1 MKCVILSG
9 GSGNDSLIKGLV
21 SLYPQ
26 IDIRVIVNAY
36 DDGKST
42 GVCRKITN
50 TLGVSDIRKNHY
62 RMYEVKSKFVDE
74 GLSSFYNNR
83 YDLDMKDKKAYVR
96 FILEEFGLP
105 FLCKYS
111 DRFFNS
117 IQNDETFDFKSFN
130 IANIVYSQMYKEHG
144 YDYTNSFFCSLLG
157 IEDFVLLNSYDN
169 VNLKAKAKGNFTLES
184 EADIVGYCNSKNPI
198 QSVLFTYSER
208 TLNRK
213 ALEAIANADMIVMS
227 SGTFWSSLYP
237 TLDYGSLY
245 KHINDSKAK
254 KYWVMNNEED
264 KDALGVGSN
273 DFIATLEYLGLNL
286 EDFIIIQNED
296 ACNLLKQANTKY
308 RIAREH
314 MGNDKGK
321 HNPIRLAKYLMRK
334 HYSLDTCYDNIFID
348 FDDTLWSRDSNA
360 MKELKEASIKNI
372 NLLSEIREAQVVTGN
387 SYDSVKDVL
396 SNIENIEN
404 IVWAD
409 ANSVA
414 YHRGRVCNMVES
426 NIFSEKDMVTIST
439 YLNMEVLC
447 GDMKLSTNNRFFP
460 TFLKIKPIKD
470 SLVRKMLC
478 ERINGFLN
486 KYTNGAMAI
495 CSGRTTIDIVKSD
508 NSKAQVFD
516 KVSPKG
522 NSLYIGDEIGEGNDK
537 KIAEKCTHCIEV
549 NDIYETNL
557 ILRLLI
563 NNEHE
568 KSIWNNC

>member
-21 SLYPQ
+21 DLYPQ
-26 IDIRVIVNAY
+26 MDIKVVVNAY

-62 RMYEVKSKFVDE
+62 RMYEAKSSFIDN

-83 YDLDMKDKKAYVR
+83 YDLDMRDRKSYVG
-96 FILEEFGLP
+96 FLLNEFGLP

-111 DRFFNS
+111 DRFFDS
-117 IQNDETFDFKSFN
+117 IQKDETFDFKSFN
-130 IANIVYSQMYKEHG
+130 IANIVYSQMYKELG
-144 YDYTNSFFCSLLG
+144 YDYTNAFFCSLLG
-157 IEDFVLLNSYDN
+157 IDDFVILNSYDN
-169 VNLKAKAKGNFTLES
+169 VTLKAVAKGRITLES
-184 EADIVGYCNSKNPI
+184 EAEIVEYCNAKSPI
-198 QSVLFTYSER
+198 LGVEYTNSER
-208 TLNRK
+208 SLNHK
-213 ALEAIANADMIVMS
+213 ALDAIVNADMIVMS

-237 TLDYGSLY
+237 TLEYGNLY

-254 KYWVMNNEED
+254 KYWIINNEED

-308 RIAREH
+308 RIVRGH
-314 MGNDKGK
+314 LGNDKGK
-321 HNPIRLAKYLMRK
+321 HNPSRLAKFLMKK
-334 HYSLDTCYDNIFID
+334 HYSLHACYDSIFID
-348 FDDTLWSRDSNA
+348 FDDTLWSRDSNTSR
-360 MKELKEASIKNI
+360 ELKKISVENI
-372 NLLSEIREAQVVTGN
+372 NLLSKIREAQVVTGN
-387 SYDSVKDVL
+387 SYESVKDVL
-396 SNIENIEN
+396 SNIEN

-439 YLNMEVLC
+439 YLNTEVLC

-470 SLVRKMLC
+470 TLVRKILC
-478 ERINGFLN
+478 EKVNEFLD
-486 KYTNGAMAI
+486 KYMGDAMAI
-495 CSGRTTIDIVKSD
+495 CSGRTTIDVVKRS

-522 NSLYIGDEIGEGNDK
+522 NSLYIGDEIDEGNDK
-537 KIAEKCTHCIEV
+537 EIAKKCTHCIEV
-549 NDIYETNL
+549 KDVYETNL

-563 NNEHE
+563 DDSYGKGVWH
-568 KSIWNNC
+568 NC

>member
-9 GSGNDSLIKGLV
+9 GSGNDALIKGLV

-26 IDIRVIVNAY
+26 IDIKVIVNAY

-62 RMYEVKSKFVDE
+62 RMYEIKSNFIDK

-83 YDLDMKDKKAYVR
+83 YDLEMKDKKAYVS
-96 FILEEFGLP
+96 FILEDFGLP

-111 DRFFNS
+111 DRFFDS

-169 VNLKAKAKGNFTLES
+169 VNLKAHAKGRFTLEC
-184 EADIVGYCNSKNPI
+184 EAEIVEYCNAKNPI
-198 QSVLFTYSER
+198 LGVSFTDSER

-213 ALEAIANADMIVMS
+213 GLEAIASADMIVMS

-237 TLDYGSLY
+237 TLEYGSLY
-245 KHINDSKAK
+245 KHINNSRAK

-321 HNPIRLAKYLMRK
+321 HNPMRLAKHLMRK
-334 HYSLDTCYDNIFID
+334 HYSLDACYDNVFID
-348 FDDTLWSRDSNA
+348 FDDTLWSRDSNTSE
-360 MKELKEASIKNI
+360 ELKDISTKNI
-372 NLLSEIREAQVVTGN
+372 NLLSKVQDALVITGN
-387 SYDSVKDVL
+387 SYDSLKDVL
-396 SNIENIEN
+396 STIDN

-414 YHRGRVCNMVES
+414 YHRGRVCNMVEN
-426 NIFSEKDMVTIST
+426 NIFSEKDIVTIST
-439 YLNMEVLC
+439 YLNMEVIC

-470 SLVRKMLC
+470 TLARKMLC
-478 ERINGFLN
+478 EKVNKFLD
-486 KYTNGAMAI
+486 KYIRDAMAI
-495 CSGRTTIDIVKSD
+495 CSGRTTIDVVKRS
-508 NSKAQVFD
+508 NSKVQVFD

-522 NSLYIGDEIGEGNDK
+522 NSLYIGDEIDEGNDK
-537 KIAEKCTHCIEV
+537 EIAKKCTHCIEV
-549 NDIYETNL
+549 KDVYETNL

-563 NNEHE
+563 DDGYGKGVWH
-568 KSIWNNC
+568 NC

>member
-1 MKCVILSG
+1 MRCVILSG

-21 SLYPQ
+21 GLYPQ
-26 IDIRVIVNAY
+26 IDIKVVVNAY

-62 RMYEVKSKFVDE
+62 RMYEVKSNFIDS

-83 YDLDMKDKKAYVR
+83 YDLDMKDKKAYVG
-96 FILEEFGLP
+96 FLLEEFGLP

-111 DRFFNS
+111 DRFFDS
-117 IQNDETFDFKSFN
+117 IPSNETFDFKSFN
-130 IANIVYSQMYKEHG
+130 VANIVYSQMYKEHG

-169 VNLKAKAKGNFTLES
+169 VHLKAKAKGSFTLES
-184 EADIVGYCNSKNPI
+184 EADIVEYCNAKNPI
-198 QSVLFTYSER
+198 LGVLFTDSER

-213 ALEAIANADMIVMS
+213 ALDAIANADMIVMS

-273 DFIATLEYLGLNL
+273 DFITTFEYLGLNL
-286 EDFIIIQNED
+286 EDFVIIQNED

-308 RIAREH
+308 HITREH

-321 HNPIRLAKYLMRK
+321 HNPMRLAKCLMRK
-334 HYSLDTCYDNIFID
+334 HYSLATCYDSIFVD
-348 FDDTLWSRDSNA
+348 FDDTLWSRDSSTSEA
-360 MKELKEASIKNI
+360 LKEISIENI
-372 NLLSEIREAQVVTGN
+372 NLLSKAREAQVVTGN
-387 SYDSVKDVL
+387 SYDSVKEVL
-396 SNIENIEN
+396 SSIGN

-414 YHRGRVCNMVES
+414 YHKGRVCDIVES
-426 NIFSEKDMVTIST
+426 NVFSEKDIVTIST
-439 YLNMEVLC
+439 YLNMEILC
-447 GDMKLSTNNRFFP
+447 GDMKLSTNNVFFP

-470 SLVRKMLC
+470 NLVRKILC
-478 ERINGFLN
+478 DKVNVFLN
-486 KYTNGAMAI
+486 KHMNGAMAI
-495 CSGRTTIDIVKSD
+495 CSGRTTIDIVKSG

-516 KVSPKG
+516 KMSPKG

-549 NDIYETNL
+549 NDVYETNL
-557 ILRLLI
+557 ILRLLVDDSY
-563 NNEHE
+563 E
-568 KSIWNNC
+568 KSIWHNC